1 MFSSETLGK
10 CAVIKI
16 IDLLPK
22 KIKTS
27 DGSTN
32 LKDSFLFLAKS
43 QSKLLVYQN
52 LWLPFTEEESE
63 KLKRYISTWGGG
75 ETVDIRNGVLE
86 MELPSFLVPFVDE
99 ISSIPGARLSPNLLR
114 ISGDVYF
121 CVEFHPATNL
131 KVSEV
136 VINFLSRDHIFTKEL
151 IYIGDQVNNIPF
163 LLNLYKENGNSYDN
177 FVLLSNVWEFT
188 EEEIRNQ
195 NLGIFQNH
203 GTFVPKFFVDN
214 STDKLIFKLDHRGIL
229 GKGKSVVVD
238 EKDNLVE
245 IEITSKFFSDFY
257 NEIIRSYCGPIF
269 YHVYVNESRETSY
282 YLVEKGIEALFIKG
296 LLKLFNKDPRS
307 EHRNYILKFQKLG
320 EVLGE
325 RMNKAN

>member
-1 MFSSETLGK
+1 MFSSETLCK

-16 IDLLPK
+16 NDLLPK

-27 DGSTN
+27 DGNTN
-32 LKDSFLFLAKS
+32 LVDSFLFMAKS

-52 LWLPFTEEESE
+52 LWVSFTEAENE
-63 KLKRYISTWGGG
+63 KLKKYVSTWGGG
-75 ETVDIRNGVLE
+75 ETVDIRNRVLE

-136 VINFLSRDHIFTKEL
+136 VMNFLSRDHIFTKEL
-151 IYIGDQVNNIPF
+151 IYIGDQTNNIPY
-163 LLNLYKENGNSYDN
+163 LLNLYKKNGNSYDN

-188 EEEIRNQ
+188 EEQIRNQ

-203 GTFVPKFFVDN
+203 GTFVPKYFVDN
-214 STDKLIFKLDHRGIL
+214 STDKLIFKLDHRGVL
-229 GKGKSVVVD
+229 GKGKSEIVD

-245 IEITSKFFSDFY
+245 MEITSKFFSDFY
-257 NEIIRSYCGPIF
+257 NEIVRSYCGPIF
-269 YHVYVNESRETSY
+269 YQVSVTESRETSF
-282 YLVEKGIEALFIKG
+282 YLVEKGIEVLFIKG
-296 LLKLFNKDPRS
+296 LLKLFNREPRND
-307 EHRNYILKFQKLG
+307 HRNYILKFQKLG
-320 EVLGE
+320 EVLDE
-325 RMNKAN
+325 RLDNAN